1 MTRLSHILLLPARAE
16 WRELLLRGDTG
27 PCPAWWVKLIQRPD
41 SPISAVRAGLV
52 EKWKAEREAR
62 LARGEKEEEE
72 EEEEEINIY
81 AVTEEEVLWAGGGGT
96 GPHCL
101 LLQAT
106 SKTGPWGN
114 RWGGRKPQLTEER
127 SGSKP
132 SSLAGNSSS
141 LPGRWV

>member
-81 AVTEEEVLWAGGGGT
+81 AVTEEEVLWAGGGG
-96 GPHCL
+96 
-101 LLQAT
+101 
-106 SKTGPWGN
+106 GN
-114 RWGGRKPQLTEER
+114 W
-127 SGSKP
+127 
-132 SSLAGNSSS
+132 SS
-141 LPGRWV
+141 LPSAPSHQQDWTLGESVGR